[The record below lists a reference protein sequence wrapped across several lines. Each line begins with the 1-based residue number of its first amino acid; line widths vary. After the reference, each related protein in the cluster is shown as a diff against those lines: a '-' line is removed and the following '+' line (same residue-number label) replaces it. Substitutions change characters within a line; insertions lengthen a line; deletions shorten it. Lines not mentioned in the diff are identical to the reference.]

1 MRQSRVREPAVLL
14 ATLVVLLV
22 ALAPAPA
29 AAVDRRSGDRVV
41 IGANE
46 IITDDLLVT
55 AGTVVIDG
63 RVVGDVVAM
72 GQTIEINGTVEG
84 DVFAAGGGV
93 TLAGTVT
100 DDMRVAAAVVRLGSG
115 ARIGDD
121 LLATGASLETLPGSE
136 VRGALIFGGGQAL
149 LAGGVG
155 EDLLFGGEGLELR
168 GTVAGNV
175 EAWVGAGGTTSWTS
189 QMRFEGAPPVPAV
202 PSGLTLDREARIG
215 GDLAYTSRTG
225 VTIPPGA
232 VAGRVRFTEEVGEA
246 TTPAQPA
253 PLAWLLDLVRRFAAL
268 LLVGLLIMWLAPRIS
283 RGVTGELEAQPL
295 ASLGWGL
302 VSILAIGLAFLAVPL
317 ATVFMAVLLG
327 TVKLNG
333 LMGLVIAL
341 GILMLMALV
350 LLTII
355 AIAYVAQIA
364 VSFELGRLI
373 LLRLRPGW
381 IERPYAPL
389 VVGLLL
395 LVILTA
401 LPMVGWLFSLAAVL
415 LGLGALWLFGRDSVQ
430 HRAIPVP
437 VRP

>member
-1 MRQSRVREPAVLL
+1 MRRSRVRGLVALLAVL
-14 ATLVVLLV
+14 AVLMF

-46 IITDDLLVT
+46 TITDDLIVT

-84 DVFAAGGGV
+84 DVFAVGGGV

-121 LLATGASLETLPGSE
+121 LLATGASLETLAGSE

-168 GTVAGNV
+168 GVVGGNV
-175 EAWVGAGGTTSWTS
+175 EAEVGAGGTTSWTS
-189 QMRFEGAPPVPAV
+189 QMRFEGAPPVPSV

-215 GDLAYTSRTG
+215 GDLAYTSRTSM
-225 VTIPPGA
+225 TIPPGV

-246 TTPAQPA
+246 AAPAQPA
-253 PLAWLLDLVRRFAAL
+253 PLAWLLDVVRRFAAL
-268 LLVGLLIMWLAPRIS
+268 LLVGLLIVWLAPRIS

-317 ATVFMAVLLG
+317 ATVFLAVVLG

-373 LLRLRPGW
+373 LLRIKPAW

-389 VVGLLL
+389 VLGLLL

-401 LPMVGWLFSLAAVL
+401 LPLVGWLFSLAAVL

-430 HRAIPVP
+430 HRAVPLP